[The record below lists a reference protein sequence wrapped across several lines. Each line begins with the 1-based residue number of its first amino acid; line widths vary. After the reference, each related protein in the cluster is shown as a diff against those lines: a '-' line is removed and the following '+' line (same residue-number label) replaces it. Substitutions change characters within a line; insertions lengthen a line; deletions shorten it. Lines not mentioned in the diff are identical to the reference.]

1 MSKMSEL
8 SIDLQENPEKRTV
21 ADLLGGNKKRSA
33 VLSVSKSA
41 RESTNEHPA
50 NTWKTYWTLCL
61 AVVDTAG
68 DLAGKDKMLMN
79 FRDKSKAYNV
89 KPVIDKYYDGNVNKV
104 KLAREEAIKNFF
116 KSVDEVNWYARNH
129 DLDQVSAMTLMGLL
143 ENEKNREK
151 FRRHIKRHIESGH
164 PPFELDDLPRRDFR
178 KTSKSC

>member
-8 SIDLQENPEKRTV
+8 SIELQENPNRTI
-21 ADLLGGNKKRSA
+21 SS
-33 VLSVSKSA
+33 VLVNDDNLETKNPTHPS
-41 RESTNEHPA
+41 ES
-50 NTWKTYWTLCL
+50 WKTYWQLCL
-61 AVVDTAG
+61 AVVDAAG

-79 FRDKSKAYNV
+79 FRDKSKAFNV
-89 KPVIDKYYDGNVNKV
+89 KPVIDKYYNGDIKQL

-178 KTSKSC
+178 KTTKSRE